1 LSPNGKV
8 DRGALPAPVGGLGSG
23 HDYVA
28 PRTDVERVLCDIWA
42 QLLKVDRVGIED
54 NFFELGGDSILS
66 IQVVSRA
73 RQAGLRLTSN
83 DIFAHQTVASLA
95 GQVAVLVPEV
105 TEHQPVVLAGLD
117 QFGVDRLVGDGRL
130 VEDIYP
136 LTSMQAGIVF
146 HALSQADQGLYV
158 EQLAL
163 VLEGVPHP
171 ELLAAA
177 WQHVVDRTPIL
188 RTGIVW
194 DGLDQPLQ
202 VVHRQVKLPVA
213 HHDWR
218 GLAAQDR
225 DDQLQQLLSAERTRG
240 FELSAAPLLRVHLA
254 RVSDTAVQLVWT
266 FH

>member
-1 LSPNGKV
+1 
-8 DRGALPAPVGGLGSG
+8 
-23 HDYVA
+23 
-28 PRTDVERVLCDIWA
+28 
-42 QLLKVDRVGIED
+42 
-54 NFFELGGDSILS
+54 
-66 IQVVSRA
+66 
-73 RQAGLRLTSN
+73 
-83 DIFAHQTVASLA
+83 
-95 GQVAVLVPEV
+95 
-105 TEHQPVVLAGLD
+105 
-117 QFGVDRLVGDGRL
+117 
-130 VEDIYP
+130 
-136 LTSMQAGIVF
+136 
-146 HALSQADQGLYV
+146 
-158 EQLAL
+158 
-163 VLEGVPHP
+163 
-171 ELLAAA
+171 LLAAA

-266 FH
+266 FHHVLLDGWSLAQVLADVFTCHGALTRGANPAHVLPARRPFRDYLE